1 MGKTCPYCRHI
12 MSDDDLF
19 CPECGK
25 EYPTGKTCPFCGA
38 AISDDVFCQ
47 NCGVI
52 VAKGKACPHCRAALN
67 EGDTFCQ
74 NCGARI
80 KKEEES
86 PRVEEKKEEKPVKAE
101 VKDETPKAVVV
112 PQVKFV
118 EPSPEEVTE
127 EEPFDDY
134 PEEKS
139 HKGKYILI
147 VLIVLALIGGGVFFL
162 NNSSEEWESEGEIVT
177 SVSTGN
183 RTLYGTI
190 GKFPITMTID
200 IEASSVNGFLYYNK
214 YGPSNKLFV
223 SGSLH
228 GNEIELT
235 EHNKDGMETGR
246 YSGKYL
252 NGTIQGKYTNY
263 KGDVFSFY
271 LSEDASDAQ
280 FETQAEKAP
289 KSPYD
294 KYKGK
299 WSAYM
304 TDVNG
309 AKTKFLTISIN
320 DDLSADHYLYLP
332 DGNTNH
338 AHWEKC
344 VFANGYV
351 YFTINGDYSDRL
363 TPKAKINDNGLLDG
377 DGRPLEKE

>member
-1 MGKTCPYCRHI
+1 M
-12 MSDDDLF
+12 
-19 CPECGK
+19 
-25 EYPTGKTCPFCGA
+25 
-38 AISDDVFCQ
+38 
-47 NCGVI
+47 
-52 VAKGKACPHCRAALN
+52 
-67 EGDTFCQ
+67 
-74 NCGARI
+74 
-80 KKEEES
+80 
-86 PRVEEKKEEKPVKAE
+86 EEKKEEKPVKAE